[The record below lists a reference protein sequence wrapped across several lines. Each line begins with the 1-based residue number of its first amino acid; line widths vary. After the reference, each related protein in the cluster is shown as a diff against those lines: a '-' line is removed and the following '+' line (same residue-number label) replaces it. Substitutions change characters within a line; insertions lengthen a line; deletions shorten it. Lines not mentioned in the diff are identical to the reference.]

1 MNIFSNLRLRK
12 AVLGC
17 ELGHIYQT
25 RNVVRVDR
33 GGLVECGKCRG
44 NFSSSRRAA
53 SSQECGDNSI
63 GGHQEEE
70 RVVHFVLS
78 VLRRILGCRA
88 V

>member
-17 ELGHIYQT
+17 EPGHIYQA

-33 GGLVECGKCRG
+33 GGLVECGECRG
-44 NFSSSRRAA
+44 NFSSGRRAA

-63 GGHQEEE
+63 GGHQEKE
-70 RVVHFVLS
+70 RVVPFVIS
-78 VLRRILGCRA
+78 VLRRTSGC
-88 V
+88 